1 MEVLLLAA
9 GISLILTGITD
20 VFITVHHPDGFG
32 FLSSRLYNGL
42 FASMHFLTRPLPP
55 RPRALGLSMAA
66 PLMVPVTITV
76 WIALVLTGYAFVYYA
91 GMGSESFNFSSLGL
105 ELSLGEALYV
115 SGTAI
120 STLGFGDVTPADGLY
135 QTLAVSEALIG
146 FGILTVSVSYVVGI
160 YGVVQRLGVLGAG
173 LLHQASDTAEP
184 LSILAPHF
192 PDGEP
197 RDIDPHIMFLHRSLV
212 ELYEGLKRYPVLY
225 YYHSRRAYRSLP
237 YTFRMIG
244 GVAGALRW
252 GLPKD
257 HPAGQSPWLPTLIT
271 GVDMMT
277 SYIDERFLS
286 ESLEEAPEPSPL
298 RPSRPPSSAAR
309 NLRTPGWRAS
319 SRCSSTCGIS
329 PGPRTQRIPRSATS
343 ATKNGSPS
351 LTATGPFSRSRP
363 GNSATTCTSWTAT
376 PATGYSELAG
386 R

>member
-20 VFITVHHPDGFG
+20 VFFTVLHPDGFG

-42 FASMHFLTRPLPP
+42 FTSMRLLTRPLPP
-55 RPRALGLSMAA
+55 KFRALGLSTAA
-66 PLMVPVTITV
+66 PLMIPVSITV
-76 WIALVLTGYAFVYYA
+76 WIALVLTGYAFVYYV
-91 GMGSESFNFSSLGL
+91 GMSSQSFNFSSPGL
-105 ELSLGEALYV
+105 EPSLGEALYV

-135 QTLAVSEALIG
+135 HTLAFSEALIG
-146 FGILTVSVSYVVGI
+146 FGILMLAVSYVVGI

-197 RDIDPHIMFLHRSLV
+197 RDIDPHIMGLHRSLV

-225 YYHSRRAYRSLP
+225 YYHSRRSYRSLP

-252 GLPKD
+252 GLSKD

-271 GVDMMT
+271 GVDMT
-277 SYIDERFLS
+277 PSYIDKRFLT
-286 ESLEEAPEPSPL
+286 ESLEEAPEPVPFETFEAAFE
-298 RPSRPPSSAAR
+298 RGKEPSDPWLARFFEMQLYMRDLTQTQDSADSEECYERYKEWLPFTHRNWTFFQVTARKLGYDLLELAR
-309 NLRTPGWRAS
+309 NPDD
-319 SRCSSTCGIS
+319 
-329 PGPRTQRIPRSATS
+329 
-343 ATKNGSPS
+343 
-351 LTATGPFSRSRP
+351 
-363 GNSATTCTSWTAT
+363 
-376 PATGYSELAG
+376 
-386 R
+386 

>member
-1 MEVLLLAA
+1 
-9 GISLILTGITD
+9 
-20 VFITVHHPDGFG
+20 
-32 FLSSRLYNGL
+32 
-42 FASMHFLTRPLPP
+42 
-55 RPRALGLSMAA
+55 
-66 PLMVPVTITV
+66 
-76 WIALVLTGYAFVYYA
+76 
-91 GMGSESFNFSSLGL
+91 MGSESFNFSSPGL
-105 ELSLGEALYV
+105 EPSLGEALYV

-286 ESLEEAPEPSPL
+286 ESLEKAPEPVPFETFEAAFE
-298 RPSRPPSSAAR
+298 RGKEPSDPWLAR
-309 NLRTPGWRAS
+309 FFEIQLYMRDLT
-319 SRCSSTCGIS
+319 
-329 PGPRTQRIPRSATS
+329 RTQDSADPKECYERYKEWLPFTHRNR
-343 ATKNGSPS
+343 AFFEV
-351 LTATGPFSRSRP
+351 TARELGYDLHELDRNP
-363 GNSATTCTSWTAT
+363 GDR
-376 PATGYSELAG
+376 LF
-386 R
+386 

>member
-1 MEVLLLAA
+1 MEVPLLAV
-9 GISLILTGITD
+9 GISLILTGIVD
-20 VFITVHHPDGFG
+20 VFFTVLHPDGFG

-42 FASMHFLTRPLPP
+42 FVLTRFLTRPLPP
-55 RPRALGLSMAA
+55 RFRALGLSMAA
-66 PLMVPVTITV
+66 PLMVPMIITV
-76 WIALVLTGYAFVYYA
+76 WIALVLTGYALVYYA
-91 GMGSESFNFSSLGL
+91 GMNSESFNFSSPGL
-105 ELSLGEALYV
+105 EPSLGEALYV

-135 QTLAVSEALIG
+135 QTLTVSEALIC
-146 FGILTVSVSYVVGI
+146 FGILTLAVSYVVGI

-184 LSILAPHF
+184 LSILTPHF

-197 RDIDPHIMFLHRSLV
+197 RDIDPHIMGLHRSLV

-225 YYHSRRAYRSLP
+225 YYHSRRAYRSVP

-252 GLPKD
+252 GLSKD

-277 SYIDERFLS
+277 STSTNVFF
-286 ESLEEAPEPSPL
+286 PSPWRWPRNPFPS
-298 RPSRPPSSAAR
+298 RPSRPPSSVAR
-309 NLRTPGWRAS
+309 NLRIPGWNAS

-329 PGPRTQRIPRSATS
+329 SGPRTQLIPRSATS
-343 ATKNGSPS
+343 ATRNGSPS
-351 LTATGPFSRSRP
+351 PTATGPFSRPRP
-363 GNSATTCTSWTAT
+363 GNSATGWKSWTAT
-376 PATGYSELAG
+376 PAIGCFEVAS